1 MVQITF
7 QDNDAIL
14 KFPKQL
20 VSSEYVQEFLE
31 RLRMEAIAEK
41 SRLTEEQAWEL
52 SEEMKA
58 EWWSSHKALIKSRC
72 AASRQDMPAIG
83 D

>member
-1 MVQITF
+1 MTQITF
-7 QDNDAIL
+7 QDNEAIL

-41 SRLTEEQAWEL
+41 SRLTEDQAWEL
-52 SEEMKA
+52 SEKIKQ
-58 EWWSSHKALIKSRC
+58 EWWQKNKNEFLTRVKR
-72 AASRQDMPAIG
+72 
-83 D
+83 